1 MFCTPFERE
10 RLRLDHIGHWIANI
24 DIDSLGCLLATT
36 YCCNYNFSLAAL
48 RIVARQAEINEFL
61 GRLCE
66 GNLLAVLSNDRERA
80 FDFNTNGNIFH
91 AIFHSKEV
99 YRHFHFIATR

>member
-1 MFCTPFERE
+1 MFSTPFERE
-10 RLRLDHIGHWIANI
+10 RLRLDHIGQWIANI

-36 YCCNYNFSLAAL
+36 YCCNYNFSLTAL

-66 GNLLAVLSNDRERA
+66 GNLLAVLSDDRERA

-91 AIFHSKEV
+91 TILHSKDV
-99 YRHFHFIATR
+99 YGHFHLVATR